1 MAVTGNTK
9 AVGDNK
15 AAIPYVIPIGDVE
28 SASLQ
33 AAVTKTGAGATITP
47 ASPKRTFQ
55 ALGTTSA
62 GVGAATI
69 VIQASNV
76 AVPSTDA
83 ASADWL
89 TLGTITLTLGTTQ
102 VTDGFASDAPWL
114 HVRSRVT
121 DISGTDATVT
131 VLMGT

>member
-28 SASLQ
+28 SASMQ
-33 AAVTKTGAGATITP
+33 AAARSEAGATITP

-121 DISGTDATVT
+121 AISGTDATVT